1 MNDIKD
7 AVNRFSLLKD
17 RIICQFISLYFSLV
31 DKVAYLKLLKFFL
44 LNIRKFAPVTALGV
58 RFDP

>member
-31 DKVAYLKLLKFFL
+31 DKVAYLKIIKIFF
-44 LNIRKFAPVTALGV
+44 T
-58 RFDP
+58 